1 MAGQTSIGW
10 GVWGTGL
17 TAQRVA
23 RDLSEVS
30 GARLVAIG
38 SRSADKARSLARD
51 LGATQG
57 VEGLAALLALADVDI
72 VYVATPNHRHR
83 DDCLAA
89 LAAGKHVLCE
99 KPLAMTAAD
108 ACEIA
113 HAAAHAGRFCMEGL
127 WTHFIPAVAEA
138 ERQLA
143 AGAIG
148 EPRLLMGSFG
158 VPTLAPGAAAGPDG
172 GALLDRGCY
181 LISLALRLF
190 GEVAAVDAQGTA
202 LSTSVTLTFRNGSRA
217 MLTASMVEQLD
228 NRFVVGGTGGALTL
242 DDITCPTGLRVEQ
255 ARPVGSGARSTGFKA
270 RLREGLRL
278 AVRQSPL
285 LARLRAAAGGQGRII
300 PCKGFGYVHEIEETQ
315 ACIRAGRQQSAI
327 HPLSRSIETL
337 RIIEAAAKV
346 THG

>member
-1 MAGQTSIGW
+1 MAGQSSIGW

-17 TAQRVA
+17 TAQRFA
-23 RDLSEVS
+23 RDLTEVS
-30 GARLVAIG
+30 AARLVAIG
-38 SRSADKARSLARD
+38 SRSADKAQAMARV
-51 LGATQG
+51 LGAPQG
-57 VEGLAALLALADVDI
+57 VEGLPALLALADVDI
-72 VYVATPNHRHR
+72 VYVATPNHRHK

-108 ACEIA
+108 ASQIA
-113 HAAAHAGRFCMEGL
+113 DAAAQAGRFCMEGL

-148 EPRLLMGSFG
+148 EPRLLMGGFG

-190 GEVAAVDAQGTA
+190 GEVQAIDAQGTA
-202 LSTSVTLTFRNGSRA
+202 LSASVTLTFRNGSRA
-217 MLTASMVEQLD
+217 MLAASMIEQLE
-228 NRFVVGGTGGALTL
+228 NRLVVGGTGGSLVL
-242 DDITCPTGLRVEQ
+242 NDVTCPTSLRIEHAGPSGPAAQ
-255 ARPVGSGARSTGFKA
+255 ASVMREV
-270 RLREGLRL
+270 LRRV
-278 AVRQSPL
+278 VRQSAL
-285 LARLRAAAGGQGRII
+285 LTRLRTLKGAAGRVI
-300 PCKGFGYVHEIEETQ
+300 PCKGFGYAHEIEEAQ

-327 HPLSRSIETL
+327 HPLARSIETL

-346 THG
+346 TAG

>member
-17 TAQRVA
+17 TAQRFA
-23 RDLSEVS
+23 RDLDEVS
-30 GARLVAIG
+30 GAQLVAIG
-38 SRSADKARSLARD
+38 SRSAPKAHALARD
-51 LGATQG
+51 LGAAQG

-72 VYVATPNHRHR
+72 VYIATPNHRHKG
-83 DDCLAA
+83 DCLAA

-108 ACEIA
+108 ASQIA
-113 HAAAHAGRFCMEGL
+113 DAAAHAGRFCMEGL

-143 AGAIG
+143 VGAIG

-158 VPTLAPGAAAGPDG
+158 VPTLTPAAATGSDG

-190 GEVAAVDAQGTA
+190 GEVQAIDAQGSA
-202 LSTSVTLTFRNGSRA
+202 LSASVTLTFRNGSRA
-217 MLTASMVEQLD
+217 MLAASMVEQLE
-228 NRFVVGGTGGALTL
+228 NRLVVGGTGGSLTL
-242 DDITCPTGLRVEQ
+242 NDVTCPTGLRVEH
-255 ARPVGSGARSTGFKA
+255 AGPAGSSTPPTGFKA
-270 RLREGLRL
+270 RLRESLRR

-285 LARLRAAAGGQGRII
+285 LARLRAAAGGQGQII
-300 PCKGFGYVHEIEETQ
+300 PCEGFGYVHEIEEAQ
-315 ACIRAGRQQSAI
+315 ACIRAGRQQSVI
-327 HPLSRSIETL
+327 HPLARSIETL

-346 THG
+346 TAG